1 MSGLSL
7 NVTVIAVGKIKED
20 YLRQAC
26 GEYIKRLGAYGKAGV
41 TEIPEARLPDN
52 PSKAQ
57 INAALETEAK
67 GILSAVPKGNAVIAL
82 CIEGKQLS
90 SEEFSQKLQYFSE
103 QGKSGVSVIIGSSF
117 GLSETVKKAA
127 DLRLSM
133 SAMTFPHQLA
143 RVMAAEQLY
152 RAMSIANN
160 GKYHK

>member
-1 MSGLSL
+1 MSGFNFNISI
-7 NVTVIAVGKIKED
+7 VAVGKIKED
-20 YLRQAC
+20 FLRTAC
-26 GEYIKRLGAYGKAGV
+26 GEYIKRLGAYGKAAV
-41 TEIPEARLPDN
+41 TEIPESRLPDS
-52 PSKAQ
+52 PSAAQ
-57 INAALETEAK
+57 IGAALETEAK

-82 CIEGKQLS
+82 CIEGEMLS
-90 SEEFSQKLQYFSE
+90 SEGLSGKLCEFSAR
-103 QGKSGVSVIIGSSF
+103 GKSGVSVIIGSSY